1 MKAFGLTLLSFF
13 IISIFISLNN
23 PPGVST
29 SDQEKIMMGF
39 RGFNPDYP
47 EPYRFDP
54 NNHPEMLEILNRLP
68 KTNFDREFD
77 VIPNFFA
84 HYSNT
89 ILTWFGKP
97 RYLYNHYPKFWIDN
111 PEKISHYLI
120 KSGSIMPYIIVF
132 SLIFGFIF
140 YLFRLDK

>member
-13 IISIFISLNN
+13 IISIFSSLNN
-23 PPGVST
+23 PPGIPLTEHKENELNYFYNSHYNDNNMT
-29 SDQEKIMMGF
+29 PAQRDINEELKSLRKDYGKISNF
-39 RGFNPDYP
+39 R
-47 EPYRFDP
+47 
-54 NNHPEMLEILNRLP
+54 
-68 KTNFDREFD
+68 
-77 VIPNFFA
+77 A
-84 HYSNT
+84 HYANT

-97 RYLYNHYPKFWIDN
+97 RYLYDHYPKFWIDN

-132 SLIFGFIF
+132 SLIFAFIF